1 MPRLTLPRKARDCRM
16 ANRGPTFFA
25 KTLSRYFFEYLP
37 SERGLSQETIQS
49 YRDAMSLLLDFCERE
64 RKIRRDRLE
73 VSDFNREL
81 IDAFFRWL
89 EQEKGNSITTRNQR
103 RAAINAFF
111 KFLQYEDPG
120 FVLLCQQIREIPPK
134 KCEQRVVP
142 HLSEEAIQTIFGQ
155 PNLTTREGRRDFAF
169 LTLIYESAARASE
182 IANLRF
188 GDIRFDKKWAV
199 VHLKGKGRKFR
210 DIPVLPVPAKI
221 LKDYLAE
228 ESQYRQCDIDAPL
241 FCNRSKAPLTRGG
254 VYYIIQKYVSLAQ
267 KEKPDLFPVRVH
279 PHVFRHSRAMH
290 WLEAGVDLQYI
301 KDLLGHSDIKTTEVY
316 ARLNIKM
323 KQKLLEQVHPQ
334 QLSDQQPSWTD
345 DENLMQW
352 LTQLYIPTK

>member
-1 MPRLTLPRKARDCRM
+1 MSKKPFFTGPFAPICESYVAQKRASGLDYNQQAKLLRLFDNFCKD
-16 ANRGPTFFA
+16 
-25 KTLSRYFFEYLP
+25 YE
-37 SERGLSQETIQS
+37 IQS
-49 YRDAMSLLLDFCERE
+49 YT
-64 RKIRRDRLE
+64 
-73 VSDFNREL
+73 
-81 IDAFFRWL
+81 
-89 EQEKGNSITTRNQR
+89 IT
-103 RAAINAFF
+103 
-111 KFLQYEDPG
+111 K
-120 FVLLCQQIREIPPK
+120 EI
-134 KCEQRVVP
+134 
-142 HLSEEAIQTIFGQ
+142 
-155 PNLTTREGRRDFAF
+155 
-169 LTLIYESAARASE
+169 
-182 IANLRF
+182 
-188 GDIRFDKKWAV
+188 
-199 VHLKGKGRKFR
+199 
-210 DIPVLPVPAKI
+210 PVPAKI

>member
-1 MPRLTLPRKARDCRM
+1 M

-25 KTLSRYFFEYLP
+25 KALSRYFFEYLP

-301 KDLLGHSDIKTTEVY
+301 KDLLGHSDIKPTEVY

>member
-1 MPRLTLPRKARDCRM
+1 M
-16 ANRGPTFFA
+16 AKHGPTFFA
-25 KTLSRYFFEYLP
+25 KALSRYFFEYLP
-37 SERGLSQETIQS
+37 SERGLSQETIRS
-49 YRDAMSLLLDFCERE
+49 YRDAISLLLDFCEQE
-64 RKIRRDRLE
+64 RQIRRDKLE

-81 IDAFFRWL
+81 IEAFLWWL
-89 EQEKGNSITTRNQR
+89 EHEKSNSVPTRNQR

-120 FVLLCQQIREIPPK
+120 CVLLCQQIREIPPK
-134 KCEQRVVP
+134 KCEQRMVP
-142 HLSEEAIQTIFGQ
+142 HLSEEAVQIIFEQ
-155 PNLTTREGRRDFAF
+155 PNLTMREGRRDFAF
-169 LTLIYESAARASE
+169 LTLIYESASRASE
-182 IANLRF
+182 IANICV
-188 GDIRFDKKWAV
+188 GDVHFEKKGAV

-210 DIPVLPVPAKI
+210 DIPILPAAAKI
-221 LKDYLAE
+221 LKNYLAE
-228 ESQYRQCDIDAPL
+228 ESRYRQCDTAAPL

-254 VYYIIQKYVSLAQ
+254 VYYSVQKYVSLAR
-267 KEKPDLFPVRVH
+267 KKAPALFPVRVH

-323 KQKLLEQVHPQ
+323 KQKLLEEVHPQ
-334 QLSDQQPSWTD
+334 QFADQQPSWTD

>member
-1 MPRLTLPRKARDCRM
+1 M

-155 PNLTTREGRRDFAF
+155 PNLTTREGRRDFAL

-188 GDIRFDKKWAV
+188 GDIRFDKKW
-199 VHLKGKGRKFR
+199 GRCTSER
-210 DIPVLPVPAKI
+210 
-221 LKDYLAE
+221 
-228 ESQYRQCDIDAPL
+228 
-241 FCNRSKAPLTRGG
+241 
-254 VYYIIQKYVSLAQ
+254 
-267 KEKPDLFPVRVH
+267 
-279 PHVFRHSRAMH
+279 
-290 WLEAGVDLQYI
+290 
-301 KDLLGHSDIKTTEVY
+301 
-316 ARLNIKM
+316 
-323 KQKLLEQVHPQ
+323 
-334 QLSDQQPSWTD
+334 
-345 DENLMQW
+345 
-352 LTQLYIPTK
+352 

>member
-1 MPRLTLPRKARDCRM
+1 MPPLTLPWKARDCKM

-25 KTLSRYFFEYLP
+25 KALSRYFFEYLP

-49 YRDAMSLLLDFCERE
+49 YRDAMSLLLDFCEQE
-64 RKIRRDRLE
+64 RKIRRDKLE
-73 VSDFNREL
+73 VSDFSREL
-81 IDAFFRWL
+81 IETFLRWL

-120 FVLLCQQIREIPPK
+120 LVLLCQQIREIPPK
-134 KCEQRVVP
+134 KCEQRVVS
-142 HLSEEAIQTIFGQ
+142 HLSEEAIQTIFWQ
-155 PNLTTREGRRDFAF
+155 TNLTTREGRRDFAF

-182 IANLRF
+182 IANLCF
-188 GDIRFDKKWAV
+188 GDIHFEKKGAI
-199 VHLKGKGRKFR
+199 VHLKGKGKKFR
-210 DIPVLPVPAKI
+210 DVPILPAPAKI
-221 LKDYLAE
+221 LKNYLAE
-228 ESQYRQCDIDAPL
+228 ESRYRQCDIAAPL
-241 FCNRSKAPLTRGG
+241 FCNRSKASLTRSGI
-254 VYYIIQKYVSLAQ
+254 YYIVQKYVSLAQ
-267 KEKPDLFPVRVH
+267 KKAPDLFPVQVH

-323 KQKLLEQVHPQ
+323 KQKLLEEVHPQ
-334 QLSDQQPSWTD
+334 QLADQQPSWTD

>member
-1 MPRLTLPRKARDCRM
+1 M

-64 RKIRRDRLE
+64 RKIRRDKLE

-89 EQEKGNSITTRNQR
+89 EQEKSR
-103 RAAINAFF
+103 
-111 KFLQYEDPG
+111 
-120 FVLLCQQIREIPPK
+120 
-134 KCEQRVVP
+134 
-142 HLSEEAIQTIFGQ
+142 
-155 PNLTTREGRRDFAF
+155 
-169 LTLIYESAARASE
+169 
-182 IANLRF
+182 
-188 GDIRFDKKWAV
+188 
-199 VHLKGKGRKFR
+199 
-210 DIPVLPVPAKI
+210 
-221 LKDYLAE
+221 
-228 ESQYRQCDIDAPL
+228 YRQCDIDAPL
-241 FCNRSKAPLTRGG
+241 FCNRSKASLTRGG

-334 QLSDQQPSWTD
+334 QLSDQQLSWTD

>member
-1 MPRLTLPRKARDCRM
+1 M

-49 YRDAMSLLLDFCERE
+49 YRDAMSLLLDFCEQE
-64 RKIRRDRLE
+64 RKIRRDKLE
-73 VSDFNREL
+73 ISDFSREL
-81 IDAFFRWL
+81 IEAFLRWL
-89 EQEKGNSITTRNQR
+89 DQEKGNSITTRNQR

-111 KFLQYEDPG
+111 NFLQYENPG
-120 FVLLCQQIREIPPK
+120 LVLLCQQIREIPPK

-142 HLSEEAIQTIFGQ
+142 HLSEEAIQTILGQ

-182 IANLRF
+182 IANLCF
-188 GDIRFDKKWAV
+188 GDIHFEKKGAI
-199 VHLKGKGRKFR
+199 VHLKGKGKKFR
-210 DIPVLPVPAKI
+210 DVPILPAPTKI
-221 LKDYLAE
+221 LKNYLAE
-228 ESQYRQCDIDAPL
+228 ESRYRQCDIAAPL
-241 FCNRSKAPLTRGG
+241 FCNRSKASLTRGG
-254 VYYIIQKYVSLAQ
+254 VYYIVQKYVSLAQ
-267 KEKPDLFPVRVH
+267 KKAPDLFPVQVH

-323 KQKLLEQVHPQ
+323 KQEMLEKVHSQ
-334 QLSDQQPSWTD
+334 QLSANQHPSWTD
-345 DENLMQW
+345 DEGLMQW
-352 LTQLYIPTK
+352 LQQL